1 MGLLNSLFGNN
12 ELNDKIQELET
23 ANSEMEAKITNL
35 ENEKSALES
44 LLTPEMKDLESLK
57 RQIAESQVEFAHQKI
72 TQEQLLKEQYDK
84 YMDEMSKQKSLI
96 LAYNDEI
103 NELNSN
109 IKDLKKDIIT
119 FSDDIL
125 VQDFGLY
132 EPRYSFINAD
142 AYKAELTNIRNKQKA
157 MIKDGSAVSGSID
170 WQVNGSAAQGR
181 KMIKDMQ
188 KLLLRAFNSEC
199 DEIINKVKYNN
210 YDTSVKKMER
220 SFNAIA
226 KLGITMSI
234 SITSNYYDLKIQEL
248 QLALEYQIQKQREK
262 EEKAELRAQQ
272 REEARLQKELKEQRK
287 NIDKERKHYEQALS
301 NINKQISSSSDENI
315 EELNKKKEEII
326 QSLSDIDTK
335 IKNIDYREA
344 NQKAGYVYVISNI
357 GSFGEGIYKIGMTR
371 RLNPQERV
379 DELGDASVPF
389 KFDVHA
395 MIFSE
400 DAPALEAKLHKAFE
414 NRKLNLVNQRREFF
428 KVSLDEIKEVVKN
441 NFDKTV
447 EFVDVPDADQ
457 YRISLKMKETMQKQA

>member
-23 ANSEMEAKITNL
+23 INSEMEAKIINL

-57 RQIAESQVEFAHQKI
+57 KQIAESQVEFAHQKV
-72 TQEQLLKEQYDK
+72 TQEQHLKEQYDK
-84 YMDEMSKQKSLI
+84 YMSEISKQKSMI

-119 FSDDIL
+119 FSDEIL

-199 DEIINKVKYNN
+199 DEIISKVKYNN
-210 YDTSVKKMER
+210 YDASVKKMER

-226 KLGITMSI
+226 KLGVTMSI
-234 SITSNYYDLKIQEL
+234 SITSIYYDLKIQEL
-248 QLALEYQIQKQREK
+248 RLALEYQIQKQREK

-272 REEARLQKELKEQRK
+272 REEARLQKEIKEQRK

-335 IKNIDYREA
+335 IKDIDYREA
-344 NQKAGYVYVISNI
+344 NQKAGYVYIISNI

-400 DAPALEAKLHKAFE
+400 DAPALEAKLHRAFE
-414 NRKLNLVNQRREFF
+414 DRKLNLVNQRREFF
-428 KVSLDEIKEVVKN
+428 KVSLEEIKEVVKN

-447 EFVDVPDADQ
+447 EFIEVPDADQ
-457 YRISLKMKETMQKQA
+457 YRISLKLREEQNEQ

>member
-23 ANSEMEAKITNL
+23 INSEMEAKITNL

-57 RQIAESQVEFAHQKI
+57 KQIAESQVEFAHQKV
-72 TQEQLLKEQYDK
+72 TQERHLKEQYDK
-84 YMDEMSKQKSLI
+84 YMSEISKQKSLI

-119 FSDDIL
+119 FSDEIL

-157 MIKDGSAVSGSID
+157 MIKDGSAVSGSTD
-170 WQVNGSAAQGR
+170 WQVNGSAVQGR

-199 DEIINKVKYNN
+199 DEIISKVKYNN
-210 YDTSVKKMER
+210 YDASVKKMER

-226 KLGITMSI
+226 KLGVTMSI
-234 SITSNYYDLKIQEL
+234 SITSIYYDLKIQEL
-248 QLALEYQIQKQREK
+248 RLALEYQIQKQREK

-272 REEARLQKELKEQRK
+272 REEARLQKEIKEQRK

-335 IKNIDYREA
+335 IKDIDYREA
-344 NQKAGYVYVISNI
+344 NQKAGYVYIISNI

-400 DAPALEAKLHKAFE
+400 DAPALEAKLHRAFE
-414 NRKLNLVNQRREFF
+414 DRKLNLVNQRREFF
-428 KVSLDEIKEVVKN
+428 KVSLEEIKEVVKN

-447 EFVDVPDADQ
+447 EFIEVPDADQ
-457 YRISLKMKETMQKQA
+457 YRISLKLREEQNEQ

>member
-23 ANSEMEAKITNL
+23 VNFEMEAKIADL
-35 ENEKSALES
+35 ENEKSKLES
-44 LLTPEMKDLESLK
+44 FLTPEMKDLESLK
-57 RQIAESQVEFAHQKI
+57 KQIAESQVEFAHQKI

-84 YMDEMSKQKSLI
+84 YMDEISKQKSLI

-103 NELNSN
+103 SELNSN

-119 FSDDIL
+119 FSDEIL

-335 IKNIDYREA
+335 IKDIDYREA
-344 NQKAGYVYVISNI
+344 NQKAGYVYIISNI

-400 DAPALEAKLHKAFE
+400 DAPALEAKLHRAFE
-414 NRKLNLVNQRREFF
+414 DRKLNLVNQRREFF

-447 EFVDVPDADQ
+447 EFVEVPDADQ
-457 YRISLKMKETMQKQA
+457 YRISLKLREEQSEQ

>member
-84 YMDEMSKQKSLI
+84 YMDEISKQKSLI

-119 FSDDIL
+119 FSDEIL

-335 IKNIDYREA
+335 IKDIDYREA
-344 NQKAGYVYVISNI
+344 NQKAGYVYIISNI

-400 DAPALEAKLHKAFE
+400 DAPALEAKLHRAFE
-414 NRKLNLVNQRREFF
+414 DRKLNLVNQRREFF
-428 KVSLDEIKEVVKN
+428 KVSLEEIKEVVKN

-447 EFVDVPDADQ
+447 EFIEVPDADQ
-457 YRISLKMKETMQKQA
+457 YRISLKLREEQNEQ

>member
-1 MGLLNSLFGNN
+1 MGLLNSIFGNN
-12 ELNDKIQELET
+12 ELNDKIQELE
-23 ANSEMEAKITNL
+23 NSNL
-35 ENEKSALES
+35 EMQKTIANLEIEKAKLES
-44 LLTPEMKDLESLK
+44 KLTPEMLDLESLQK
-57 RQIAESQVEFAHQKI
+57 QISESQVKFAHDKME
-72 TQEQLLKEQYDK
+72 QEQKLSEQYDK
-84 YMDEMSKQKSLI
+84 YMEEISKQKSLI

-119 FSDDIL
+119 FSDEIL

-335 IKNIDYREA
+335 IKDIDYREA
-344 NQKAGYVYVISNI
+344 NQKTGYVYIISNI

-400 DAPALEAKLHKAFE
+400 DAPALEAKLHRAFE
-414 NRKLNLVNQRREFF
+414 DRKLNLVNQRREFF

-447 EFVDVPDADQ
+447 EFVEVPDADQ
-457 YRISLKMKETMQKQA
+457 YRISLKLREEQSEQ

>member
-1 MGLLNSLFGNN
+1 
-12 ELNDKIQELET
+12 
-23 ANSEMEAKITNL
+23 
-35 ENEKSALES
+35 
-44 LLTPEMKDLESLK
+44 MKDLESLK
-57 RQIAESQVEFAHQKI
+57 KQIAESQVEFAHQKI

-84 YMDEMSKQKSLI
+84 YMDEISKQKSLI

-119 FSDDIL
+119 FSDEIL

-335 IKNIDYREA
+335 IKDIDYREA
-344 NQKAGYVYVISNI
+344 NQKTGYVYIISNI

-400 DAPALEAKLHKAFE
+400 DAPALEAKLHRAFE
-414 NRKLNLVNQRREFF
+414 DRKLNLVNQRREFF

-447 EFVDVPDADQ
+447 EFVEVPDADQ
-457 YRISLKMKETMQKQA
+457 YRISLKLREEQSEQ

>member
-1 MGLLNSLFGNN
+1 MSFLNSIFGNN
-12 ELNDKIQELET
+12 ELNDKIQELEST
-23 ANSEMEAKITNL
+23 NSEMEAKISIL
-35 ENEKSALES
+35 ENEKAALES
-44 LLTPEMKDLESLK
+44 LLTPEMQDLESLK
-57 RQIAESQVEFAHQKI
+57 KQIAESQVEFAHQKVM
-72 TQEQLLKEQYDK
+72 QEQKLKEQYDK
-84 YMDEMSKQKSLI
+84 YMSEITKQKSLI
-96 LAYNDEI
+96 VAYNDEI

-109 IKDLKKDIIT
+109 INGLKKSIIT
-119 FSDDIL
+119 FSDEIL

-142 AYKAELTNIRNKQKA
+142 SYKAELTNIRNMQKS
-157 MIKDGSAVSGSID
+157 MIKDGSAVSGNAD
-170 WQVNGSAAQGR
+170 WQVNGSAVRGR

-210 YDTSVKKMER
+210 YDSSVKKMER

-226 KLGITMSI
+226 KLGVTMAI
-234 SITSNYYDLKIQEL
+234 SITSDYYDLKIQEL

-301 NINKQISSSSDENI
+301 NINKQLSSSSDEDT
-315 EELNKKKEEII
+315 EDLNKKKEEII

>member
-23 ANSEMEAKITNL
+23 VNSEMEAKIADL
-35 ENEKSALES
+35 ENEKSKLES
-44 LLTPEMKDLESLK
+44 FLTPEMKDLESLK
-57 RQIAESQVEFAHQKI
+57 KQIAESQVEFAHQKI

-84 YMDEMSKQKSLI
+84 YMDEISKQKSLI

-119 FSDDIL
+119 FSDEIL

-335 IKNIDYREA
+335 IKDIDYREA
-344 NQKAGYVYVISNI
+344 NQNVYIISNI

-400 DAPALEAKLHKAFE
+400 DAPALEAKLHRAFE
-414 NRKLNLVNQRREFF
+414 DRKLNLVNQRREFF

-447 EFVDVPDADQ
+447 EFVEVPDADQ
-457 YRISLKMKETMQKQA
+457 YRISLKLREEQSEQ

>member
-23 ANSEMEAKITNL
+23 VNSEMEAKIADL
-35 ENEKSALES
+35 ENEKSKLES
-44 LLTPEMKDLESLK
+44 FLTPEMKDLESLK
-57 RQIAESQVEFAHQKI
+57 KQIAESQVEFAHQKI

-84 YMDEMSKQKSLI
+84 YMDEISKQKSLI

-119 FSDDIL
+119 FSDEIL

-335 IKNIDYREA
+335 IKDIDYREA
-344 NQKAGYVYVISNI
+344 NQKTGYVYIISNI

-400 DAPALEAKLHKAFE
+400 DAPALEAKLHRAFE
-414 NRKLNLVNQRREFF
+414 DRKLNLVNQRREFF

-447 EFVDVPDADQ
+447 EFVEVPDADQ
-457 YRISLKMKETMQKQA
+457 YRISLKLRDEQSEQ

>member
-23 ANSEMEAKITNL
+23 INSEMEAKIINL

-57 RQIAESQVEFAHQKI
+57 KQIAESQVEFAHQKV
-72 TQEQLLKEQYDK
+72 TQEQHLKEQYDK
-84 YMDEMSKQKSLI
+84 YMSEISKQKSMI

-119 FSDDIL
+119 FSDEIL

-170 WQVNGSAAQGR
+170 WQVNGSTVQGR
-181 KMIKDMQ
+181 KIIKDMQ

-199 DEIINKVKYNN
+199 DEIISKVKYNN
-210 YDTSVKKMER
+210 YDASVKKMER

-226 KLGITMSI
+226 KLGVTMSI
-234 SITSNYYDLKIQEL
+234 SITSIYYDLKIQEL
-248 QLALEYQIQKQREK
+248 RLALEYQIQKQREK

-272 REEARLQKELKEQRK
+272 REEARLQKEIKEQRK

-335 IKNIDYREA
+335 IKDIDYREA
-344 NQKAGYVYVISNI
+344 NQKAGYVYIISNI

-400 DAPALEAKLHKAFE
+400 DAPALEAKLHRAFE
-414 NRKLNLVNQRREFF
+414 DRKLNLVNQRREFF
-428 KVSLDEIKEVVKN
+428 KVSLEEIKEVVKN

-447 EFVDVPDADQ
+447 EFIEVPDADQ
-457 YRISLKMKETMQKQA
+457 YRISLKLREEQNEQ

>member
-23 ANSEMEAKITNL
+23 INSEMEAKIINL

-57 RQIAESQVEFAHQKI
+57 KQIAESQVEFAHQKV
-72 TQEQLLKEQYDK
+72 TQEQHLKEQYDK
-84 YMDEMSKQKSLI
+84 YMSEISKQKSMI

-109 IKDLKKDIIT
+109 IKALKKDIIT
-119 FSDDIL
+119 FSDEIL

-170 WQVNGSAAQGR
+170 WQVNGSTVQGR

-199 DEIINKVKYNN
+199 DEIISKVKYNN
-210 YDTSVKKMER
+210 YDASVKKMER

-226 KLGITMSI
+226 KLGVTMSI
-234 SITSNYYDLKIQEL
+234 SITSIYYDLKIQEL
-248 QLALEYQIQKQREK
+248 RLALEYQIQKQREK

-272 REEARLQKELKEQRK
+272 REEARLQKEIKEQRK

-335 IKNIDYREA
+335 IKDIDYREA
-344 NQKAGYVYVISNI
+344 NQKAGYVYIISNI

-400 DAPALEAKLHKAFE
+400 DAPALEAKLHRAFE
-414 NRKLNLVNQRREFF
+414 DRKLNLVNQRREFF
-428 KVSLDEIKEVVKN
+428 KVSLEEIKEVVKN

-447 EFVDVPDADQ
+447 EFIEVPDADQ
-457 YRISLKMKETMQKQA
+457 YRISLKLREEQNEQ

>member
-1 MGLLNSLFGNN
+1 
-12 ELNDKIQELET
+12 
-23 ANSEMEAKITNL
+23 MEAKIINL

-57 RQIAESQVEFAHQKI
+57 KQIAESQVEFAHQKV
-72 TQEQLLKEQYDK
+72 TQEQHLKEQYDK
-84 YMDEMSKQKSLI
+84 YMSEISKQKSMI

-119 FSDDIL
+119 FSDEIL

-170 WQVNGSAAQGR
+170 WQVNGSTVQGR

-199 DEIINKVKYNN
+199 DEIISKVKYNN
-210 YDTSVKKMER
+210 YDASVKKMER

-226 KLGITMSI
+226 KLGVTMSI
-234 SITSNYYDLKIQEL
+234 SITSIYYDLKIQEL
-248 QLALEYQIQKQREK
+248 RLALEYQIQKQREK

-272 REEARLQKELKEQRK
+272 REEARLQKEIKEQRK

-335 IKNIDYREA
+335 IKDIDYREA
-344 NQKAGYVYVISNI
+344 NQKAGYVYIISNI

-400 DAPALEAKLHKAFE
+400 DAPALEAKLHRAFE
-414 NRKLNLVNQRREFF
+414 DRKLNLVNQRREFF
-428 KVSLDEIKEVVKN
+428 KVSLEEIKEVVKN

-447 EFVDVPDADQ
+447 EFIEVPDADQ
-457 YRISLKMKETMQKQA
+457 YRISLKLREEQNEQ

>member
-1 MGLLNSLFGNN
+1 
-12 ELNDKIQELET
+12 
-23 ANSEMEAKITNL
+23 MEAKIADL
-35 ENEKSALES
+35 ENEKSKLES
-44 LLTPEMKDLESLK
+44 FLTPEMKDLESLK
-57 RQIAESQVEFAHQKI
+57 KQIAESQVEFAHQKI

-84 YMDEMSKQKSLI
+84 YMDEISKQKSLI

-119 FSDDIL
+119 FSDEIL

-335 IKNIDYREA
+335 IKDIDYREA
-344 NQKAGYVYVISNI
+344 NQKAGYVYIISNI

-400 DAPALEAKLHKAFE
+400 DAPALEAKLHRAFE
-414 NRKLNLVNQRREFF
+414 DRKLNLVNQRSR
-428 KVSLDEIKEVVKN
+428 
-441 NFDKTV
+441 
-447 EFVDVPDADQ
+447 
-457 YRISLKMKETMQKQA
+457 QK

>member
-23 ANSEMEAKITNL
+23 VNSEMEAKIADL
-35 ENEKSALES
+35 ENEKSKLES
-44 LLTPEMKDLESLK
+44 FLTPEMKDLESLK
-57 RQIAESQVEFAHQKI
+57 KQIAESQVEFAHQKI

-84 YMDEMSKQKSLI
+84 YMDEISKQKSLI

-119 FSDDIL
+119 FSDEIL

-335 IKNIDYREA
+335 IKDIDYREA
-344 NQKAGYVYVISNI
+344 NQKAGYVYIISNI

-371 RLNPQERV
+371 RLNPQEQV

-400 DAPALEAKLHKAFE
+400 DAPALEAKLHRAFE
-414 NRKLNLVNQRREFF
+414 DRKLNLVNQRREFF

-447 EFVDVPDADQ
+447 EFVEVPDADQ
-457 YRISLKMKETMQKQA
+457 YRISLKLREEQSEQ

>member
-23 ANSEMEAKITNL
+23 INSEMEAKIINL

-57 RQIAESQVEFAHQKI
+57 KQIAESQVEFAHQKV
-72 TQEQLLKEQYDK
+72 TQEQHLKEQYDK
-84 YMDEMSKQKSLI
+84 YMSEISKQKSMI

-119 FSDDIL
+119 FSDEIL

-170 WQVNGSAAQGR
+170 WQVNGSTVQGR

-199 DEIINKVKYNN
+199 DEIISKVKYNN
-210 YDTSVKKMER
+210 YDASVKKMER

-226 KLGITMSI
+226 KLGVTMSI
-234 SITSNYYDLKIQEL
+234 SITSIYYDLKIQEL
-248 QLALEYQIQKQREK
+248 RLALEYQIQKQREK

-272 REEARLQKELKEQRK
+272 REEARLQKEIKEQRK

-335 IKNIDYREA
+335 IKDIDYREA
-344 NQKAGYVYVISNI
+344 NQKAGYVYIISNI

-395 MIFSE
+395 MIFAE
-400 DAPALEAKLHKAFE
+400 DAPALEAKLHRAFE
-414 NRKLNLVNQRREFF
+414 DRKLNLVNQRREFF
-428 KVSLDEIKEVVKN
+428 KVSLEEIKEVVKN

-447 EFVDVPDADQ
+447 EFIEVPDADQ
-457 YRISLKMKETMQKQA
+457 YRISLKLREEQNEQ

>member
-84 YMDEMSKQKSLI
+84 YMDEISKQKSLI

-119 FSDDIL
+119 FSDEIL

-142 AYKAELTNIRNKQKA
+142 AYKAELTKIRNKQKA

-335 IKNIDYREA
+335 IKDIDYREA
-344 NQKAGYVYVISNI
+344 NQKAGYVYIISNI

-400 DAPALEAKLHKAFE
+400 DAPALEAKLHRAFE
-414 NRKLNLVNQRREFF
+414 DRKLNLVNQRREFF

-447 EFVDVPDADQ
+447 EFVEVPDADQ
-457 YRISLKMKETMQKQA
+457 YRISLKLREEQSEQ

>member
-23 ANSEMEAKITNL
+23 VNSEMEAKIADL
-35 ENEKSALES
+35 ENEKSKLES
-44 LLTPEMKDLESLK
+44 FLTPEMKDLESLK
-57 RQIAESQVEFAHQKI
+57 KQIAESQVEFAHQKI

-84 YMDEMSKQKSLI
+84 YMDEISKQKSLI

-119 FSDDIL
+119 FSDEIL

-335 IKNIDYREA
+335 IKDIDYREA
-344 NQKAGYVYVISNI
+344 NQKTGYVYIISNI

-389 KFDVHA
+389 
-395 MIFSE
+395 
-400 DAPALEAKLHKAFE
+400 
-414 NRKLNLVNQRREFF
+414 
-428 KVSLDEIKEVVKN
+428 
-441 NFDKTV
+441 
-447 EFVDVPDADQ
+447 
-457 YRISLKMKETMQKQA
+457 

>member
-1 MGLLNSLFGNN
+1 MGLLNSIFGNN
-12 ELNDKIQELET
+12 ELNNKIQELET
-23 ANSEMEAKITNL
+23 VNSEMEAKIADL
-35 ENEKSALES
+35 ENEKSKLES
-44 LLTPEMKDLESLK
+44 FLTPEMKDLESLK
-57 RQIAESQVEFAHQKI
+57 KQIAESQVEFAHQKI

-84 YMDEMSKQKSLI
+84 YMDEISKQKSLI

-119 FSDDIL
+119 FSDEIL

-335 IKNIDYREA
+335 IKDIDYREA
-344 NQKAGYVYVISNI
+344 NQKTGYVYIISNI

-400 DAPALEAKLHKAFE
+400 DAPALEAKLHRAFE
-414 NRKLNLVNQRREFF
+414 DRKLNLVNQRREFF

-447 EFVDVPDADQ
+447 EFVEVPDADQ
-457 YRISLKMKETMQKQA
+457 YRISLKLREEQSEQ

>member
-23 ANSEMEAKITNL
+23 INSEMEAKIINL

-57 RQIAESQVEFAHQKI
+57 KQIAESQVEFAHQKV
-72 TQEQLLKEQYDK
+72 TQEQHLKEQYDK
-84 YMDEMSKQKSLI
+84 YMSEISKQKSMI

-119 FSDDIL
+119 FSDEIL

-170 WQVNGSAAQGR
+170 WQVNGSTVQGR

-199 DEIINKVKYNN
+199 DEIISKVKYNN
-210 YDTSVKKMER
+210 YDASVKKMER

-226 KLGITMSI
+226 KLGVTMSI
-234 SITSNYYDLKIQEL
+234 SITSIYYDLKIQEL
-248 QLALEYQIQKQREK
+248 RLALEYQIQKQREK

-272 REEARLQKELKEQRK
+272 REEARLQKEIKEQRK

-335 IKNIDYREA
+335 IKDIDYREA
-344 NQKAGYVYVISNI
+344 NQKAGYVYIISNI

-414 NRKLNLVNQRREFF
+414 DRKLNLVNQRREFF

>member
-23 ANSEMEAKITNL
+23 INSEMEAKIINL

-57 RQIAESQVEFAHQKI
+57 KQIAESQVEFAHQKV
-72 TQEQLLKEQYDK
+72 TQEQHLKEQYDK
-84 YMDEMSKQKSLI
+84 YMSEISKQKSMI

-119 FSDDIL
+119 FSDEIL

-170 WQVNGSAAQGR
+170 WQVNGSTVQGR

-199 DEIINKVKYNN
+199 DEIISKVKYNN
-210 YDTSVKKMER
+210 YDASVKKMER

-226 KLGITMSI
+226 KLGVTMSI
-234 SITSNYYDLKIQEL
+234 SITSIYYDLKIQEL
-248 QLALEYQIQKQREK
+248 RLALEYQIQKQREK

-272 REEARLQKELKEQRK
+272 REEARLQKEIKEQRK

-335 IKNIDYREA
+335 IKDIAYREA
-344 NQKAGYVYVISNI
+344 NQKAGYVYIISNI

-400 DAPALEAKLHKAFE
+400 DAPALEAKLHRAFE
-414 NRKLNLVNQRREFF
+414 DRKLNLVNQRREFF
-428 KVSLDEIKEVVKN
+428 KVSLEEIKEVVKN

-447 EFVDVPDADQ
+447 EFIEVPDADQ
-457 YRISLKMKETMQKQA
+457 YRISLKLREEQNEQ